1 MSMKGFGKQHV
12 RRPSKRF
19 MVAVIFLALV
29 VGGSY
34 AWYGLSV
41 RPVVDY
47 TFGGPS
53 DIRRSYQ
60 LTALTR
66 TQPGTIDITHILIQ
80 NSGQSDISVV
90 VTLHATN
97 SVVSANYYGPFNDMA
112 NVQIELPVNSGYRV
126 VTFYL
131 TLLNQTSTFS
141 IRADVN
147 RVLDYS
153 SLTSSIATN
162 FADIQPTTPTS
173 LVYTSNSTTPTDYQL
188 AQQS

>member
-1 MSMKGFGKQHV
+1 
-12 RRPSKRF
+12 
-19 MVAVIFLALV
+19 MVAVIFLILV
-29 VGGSY
+29 VGSSY
-34 AWYGLSV
+34 AWYGLSL

-80 NSGQSDISVV
+80 NTGQSVISVV

-141 IRADVN
+141 MNVDVN

-162 FADIQPTTPTS
+162 FADIHSTTPTA
-173 LVYTSNSTTPTDYQL
+173 LVYTSNSTTPTEYQL
-188 AQQS
+188 VQQS

>member
-1 MSMKGFGKQHV
+1 V